1 MRLTISLAALAL
13 AIMPMAVQAQDGDKK
28 KDEAPA
34 AEAGVPAPNVSV
46 THHKGVFGGKAI
58 SYTATTGETYLKDK
72 DGKPLAAI
80 YATAYVKDGGDKKR
94 PITFLY
100 NGGPGSGSLW
110 LHMGAFGPKRVV
122 LPDAQ
127 DDGAPPYPLVD
138 NAESLLDVTDLVFID
153 PVGTGFSHAIGKK
166 DPKDYWGV
174 SADAKSIAD
183 YIRLWLNENGRWS
196 SPKYIGG
203 ESYGTTRSVALI
215 NELEG
220 SYNDVAI
227 NGIILISSI
236 LDFGASAEVQ
246 GNEMPYILNLPSM
259 ATTAWYHK
267 KMGNPPA
274 TVAEA
279 AQQARA
285 FAIGPYAA
293 KGGFDIEGLEILDP
307 ATYHGMEQM
316 VQEFVALRKGKATEE
331 EARAALLKGNQLSD
345 QERASVRT
353 ELARL
358 TGLSEQFVDHAELRI
373 SPGRFYKEL
382 LRDHGV
388 SIGRLDTRYT
398 GKDYDSAGEGPDND
412 PSFYGI
418 DASYTAAINSWSR
431 DGLGFKTDREYQSI
445 GRIGGQW
452 DWRIGDRDTNSYLN
466 VAPYIGQ
473 ALRENSGLKVLVAQG
488 YYDFATPFFAAEYA
502 LSRTG
507 IPQDRISYTYY
518 SAGHMMY
525 IRDEDRHKLSADI
538 RAFIR
543 GR

>member
-1 MRLTISLAALAL
+1 MTKNRILAGLCAATALTLAPQAVAAQDSTDAAAAAEQTLTIEPQVRTRD
-13 AIMPMAVQAQDGDKK
+13 MTG
-28 KDEAPA
+28 
-34 AEAGVPAPNVSV
+34 
-46 THHKGVFGGKAI
+46 TFGGQRVSYRATIAETVLKA
-58 SYTATTGETYLKDK
+58 D
-72 DGKPLAAI
+72 DGKPEAVI
-80 YATAYVKDGGDKKR
+80 VTTSYVKQPRDTSR
-94 PITFLY
+94 PVFFLF

-174 SADAKSIAD
+174 SADAKSIAEF
-183 YIRLWLNENGRWS
+183 IRLWLNDNGRWS

-220 SYNDVAI
+220 TYNDIAV
-227 NGIILISSI
+227 NGIILISTI

-267 KMGNPPA
+267 RMGNPPA

-285 FAIGPYAA
+285 FATGPYA
-293 KGGFDIEGLEILDP
+293 
-307 ATYHGMEQM
+307 
-316 VQEFVALRKGKATEE
+316 
-331 EARAALLKGNQLSD
+331 AALLKGNQLSP

-358 TGLSEQFVDHAELRI
+358 TGLSETFVDHADLRVT
-373 SPGRFYKEL
+373 PGRFYKEL
-382 LRDHGV
+382 LRDQGL

-398 GKDYDSAGEGPDND
+398 GKDYDAAGEEPDND
-412 PSFYGI
+412 PSFYAI
-418 DASYTAAINSWSR
+418 DGAYTAAMNSYAR
-431 DGLGFKTDREYQSI
+431 DELKYRTDRSYVT
-445 GRIGGQW
+445 IGGVSGW
-452 DWRIGDRDTNSYLN
+452 DWKLQGQRGRDSEVYAS
-466 VAPYIGQ
+466 VAPYLGK
-473 ALRENSGLKVLVAQG
+473 ALRENSGLKVFVGQG
-488 YYDFATPFFAAEYA
+488 WYDFATPFFGAEYA
-502 LSRTG
+502 MSRTG
-507 IPQDRISYTYY
+507 FDASRIHYHYY
-518 SAGHMMY
+518 DAGHMMY
-525 IRDEDRHKLSADI
+525 VRPDDLRKLSADI
-538 RAFIR
+538 RAFITTR
-543 GR
+543 